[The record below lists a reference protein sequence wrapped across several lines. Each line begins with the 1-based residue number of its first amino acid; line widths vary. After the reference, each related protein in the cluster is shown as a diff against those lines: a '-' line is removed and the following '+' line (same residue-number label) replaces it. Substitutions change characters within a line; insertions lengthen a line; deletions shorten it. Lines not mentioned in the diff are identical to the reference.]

1 MRLRLKRRR
10 EAFLDRHFAVDDW
23 FARNFSGATLALWR
37 AAGAA
42 TADSCHAGAAVLDAG
57 SGRGAWQ
64 PVVERGGATYRSIEW
79 APRGAHQPTWTGDI
93 CAMPQ
98 VPSQEFD
105 VVVCHQVLEH
115 VRHPSRA
122 MQEFRRVLKPGGRLV
137 MSVPHLSRRHELPF
151 DFQRFTPEGVAVLAE
166 ESGFAVEDLS
176 CFGGLACF
184 LHHQTSLVLP
194 GSLSGIPLLAEFGIA
209 LNAPL
214 SWACLAFDACV
225 DRKALFALSVL
236 LVARKTNA
244 LNQPAG

>member
-1 MRLRLKRRR
+1 MRAWLKGRR
-10 EAFLDRHFAVDDW
+10 EAFLDRHFAADDW

-37 AAGAA
+37 AAGAVTKDA
-42 TADSCHAGAAVLDAG
+42 CQAGKIVLDAG

-64 PVVERGGATYRSIEW
+64 PFVERNGATYRSIEW

-122 MQEFRRVLKPGGRLV
+122 MHEFRRVLKPDGRLV

-166 ESGFAVEDLS
+166 ESGFAVEQLA

-184 LHHQTSLVLP
+184 LHHQTSLLLP
-194 GSLSGIPLLAEFGIA
+194 GSLAGIPLLAELGIV

-236 LVARKTNA
+236 LVARNTNTRD
-244 LNQPAG
+244 QQGE